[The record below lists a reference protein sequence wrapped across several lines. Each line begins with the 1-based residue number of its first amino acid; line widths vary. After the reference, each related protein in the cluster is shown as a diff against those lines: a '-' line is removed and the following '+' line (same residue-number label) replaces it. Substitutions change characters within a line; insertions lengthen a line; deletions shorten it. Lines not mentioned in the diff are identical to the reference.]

1 MENPT
6 CNIISFQLE
15 TAGAISMG
23 PRTTTFVSVGVVVQK
38 TSREAGGSTRQKTGR
53 LRRNRQGS
61 SLEGVY
67 FRSNGRRVRS
77 KFELC
82 SVI

>member
-1 MENPT
+1 MENPI

-38 TSREAGGSTRQKTGR
+38 TSREAGGSIRQKTGR
-53 LRRNRQGS
+53 LRRN
-61 SLEGVY
+61 
-67 FRSNGRRVRS
+67 
-77 KFELC
+77 
-82 SVI
+82 